1 MSNKQPERTIAPQI
15 ANALSNNEDPTD
27 AEIEAMAE
35 DFINEFL
42 VEIGEGK
49 TA

>member
-27 AEIEAMAE
+27 AELEAMAE
-35 DFINEFL
+35 EFL
-42 VEIGEGK
+42 NELFVEIDEGK